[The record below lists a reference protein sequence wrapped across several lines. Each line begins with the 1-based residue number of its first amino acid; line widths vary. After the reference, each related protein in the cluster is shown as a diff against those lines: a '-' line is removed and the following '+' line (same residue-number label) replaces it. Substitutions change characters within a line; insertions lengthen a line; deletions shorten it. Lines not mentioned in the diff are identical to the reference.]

1 MDLLRR
7 KPNKNFVPSSCQYS
21 ALYLTQGKHGVFR
34 DSRASVCTNEHCDC
48 CNSSLSFMTSVGNFI
63 ALSESGIEIMEFAQS
78 NLY

>member
-34 DSRASVCTNEHCDC
+34 DRVEPACAQMNAVTVV
-48 CNSSLSFMTSVGNFI
+48 T
-63 ALSESGIEIMEFAQS
+63 AL
-78 NLY
+78 